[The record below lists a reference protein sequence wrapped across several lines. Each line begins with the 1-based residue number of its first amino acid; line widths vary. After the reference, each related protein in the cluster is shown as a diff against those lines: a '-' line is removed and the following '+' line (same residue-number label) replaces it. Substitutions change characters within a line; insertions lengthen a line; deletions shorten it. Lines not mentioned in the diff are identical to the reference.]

1 VFGSDRLGVAVQAFV
16 DHLRENGR
24 SWSTCAGYVKSFVV
38 VARFVH
44 AVRVA
49 RAQQQG
55 SGGSSGAAQ
64 EASATAATAATS
76 TTVSTMPVDDM
87 QRAHKQIM
95 QQARLE
101 QKFAEAKKPGA
112 WLDWSAV
119 IAARAHAV
127 REYEKH
133 IKHKDKEGG
142 DEQAQRKRLFD
153 ATLLVWL
160 TSVPPDRVKVA
171 RTLQLGGSLKPT
183 ADGGFDLDLA
193 TPDAHKTAA
202 IFGPSRT
209 PVPEAA
215 CALLKAW
222 VAAAGLTAAAK
233 PYVFVLGGG
242 GGGGGGGGIGPAGHA
257 QPVADKRW
265 TEVVQGVLKRHS
277 GVAMAPKDLRASFI
291 TFLMSD
297 ANTDEQL
304 KKAVAHAMRHA
315 AARQQGAAYDKEKS
329 ERLWAAAVKVAGD
342 YAAAAAAQSA

>member
-1 VFGSDRLGVAVQAFV
+1 
-16 DHLRENGR
+16 
-24 SWSTCAGYVKSFVV
+24 
-38 VARFVH
+38 
-44 AVRVA
+44 
-49 RAQQQG
+49 
-55 SGGSSGAAQ
+55 
-64 EASATAATAATS
+64 
-76 TTVSTMPVDDM
+76 M
-87 QRAHKQIM
+87 
-95 QQARLE
+95 
-101 QKFAEAKKPGA
+101 
-112 WLDWSAV
+112 

-133 IKHKDKEGG
+133 KEGG

-242 GGGGGGGGIGPAGHA
+242 GGGGGGVRAEGGRGGRR
-257 QPVADKRW
+257 QDSR
-265 TEVVQGVLKRHS
+265 VLS
-277 GVAMAPKDLRASFI
+277 LSLSPI
-291 TFLMSD
+291 P
-297 ANTDEQL
+297 N
-304 KKAVAHAMRHA
+304 
-315 AARQQGAAYDKEKS
+315 S
-329 ERLWAAAVKVAGD
+329 EH
-342 YAAAAAAQSA
+342 